1 MTKRNI
7 NRLIRG
13 ALALV
18 ALALAAYQYSS
29 EGFSGPTA
37 LFLLLAAFLGFQAA
51 TGAG

>member
-13 ALALV
+13 LLALV

-29 EGFSGPTA
+29 EGLSGTTA
-37 LFLLLAAFLGFQAA
+37 LFLFLTGFLGFQAA